1 MLLDWIKMGGP
12 MTQLILLCG
21 LIAAWIVARRLLE
34 LHRAQIKTGDF
45 LKGIFNVVSRGNIVE
60 AVSICEETPGPVAQM
75 VRVAVL
81 EQKQGR
87 ERVQRAMEEVALAE
101 IPRLERMIQLLLTI
115 AQITPLMG
123 LLGTVLGLMDITQT
137 IHIKSPLVHAGD
149 LDGGLWTALISTAF
163 SLVVA
168 IPAYAAHNLLVTRV
182 ESVVLDM
189 ERAFGEILLFLSRLE
204 QEEK

>member
-1 MLLDWIKMGGP
+1 MLEWIQMGGP
-12 MTQLILLCG
+12 MTYLILACG
-21 LIAAWIVARRLLE
+21 AVAAWIVARRLLE

-45 LKGIFNVVSRGNIVE
+45 LKGIFNVVSRGNLVE

-101 IPRLERMIQLLLTI
+101 LPRLERMLPLLLTI
-115 AQITPLMG
+115 AQITPLLG

-137 IHIKSPLVHAGD
+137 IHARAPLLHAGD
-149 LDGGLWTALISTAF
+149 LNGGLWTALVSTAF
-163 SLVVA
+163 SLVIA
-168 IPAYAAHNLLVTRV
+168 IPAYAAHSLLIGRV
-182 ESVVLDM
+182 ESVVMDM

-204 QEEK
+204 QEDK

>member
-1 MLLDWIKMGGP
+1 MLEWIQMGGP
-12 MTQLILLCG
+12 VTMLILVCG
-21 LIAAWIVARRLLE
+21 AVAAWIVLRRLLE

-45 LKGIFNVVSRGNIVE
+45 LKGIFNVVSRGNIAE

-101 IPRLERMIQLLLTI
+101 LPRLERMLPLLLTL
-115 AQITPLMG
+115 AQITPLIG
-123 LLGTVLGLMDITQT
+123 LLGTVLGLMDITHT
-137 IHIKSPLVHAGD
+137 SGEKSPLLHPGD
-149 LDGGLWTALISTAF
+149 LDRGLWTALISTAF

-168 IPAYAAHNLLVTRV
+168 IPTYVAHNLLVSRV